1 MKGPSK
7 WFLFNIIMVLPC
19 IHTSPIE
26 VSTLYGDVIGNLKLY
41 RYASFQGIPFASPPV
56 GELRLKPPIDPS
68 PWAKPLDVSGN
79 STKVCPQLSGTT
91 SGDVIGEEDCLY
103 LNIYSPALA
112 KGTLTLSF
120 EYFLHHIILVILC
133 IRSKYITCFYF

>member
-1 MKGPSK
+1 MKSPSK
-7 WFLFNIIMVLPC
+7 WFLFNIIVAFPC
-19 IHTSPIE
+19 IHASTIE
-26 VSTLYGDVIGNLKLY
+26 VTTLYGDVTGSLKLY

-68 PWAKPLDVSGN
+68 PWAEPLDVSGN

-112 KGTLTLSF
+112 KGTVTVG
-120 EYFLHHIILVILC
+120 I
-133 IRSKYITCFYF
+133 

>member
-1 MKGPSK
+1 MKSPSK
-7 WFLFNIIMVLPC
+7 WFLFSIIMVLPC

-26 VSTLYGDVIGNLKLY
+26 VSTLYGDVIGSLKLY

-68 PWAKPLDVSGN
+68 PWAEPLDVSRNG
-79 STKVCPQLSGTT
+79 TKVCPQLSGTT

-112 KGTLTLSF
+112 KGTLNA
-120 EYFLHHIILVILC
+120 VI
-133 IRSKYITCFYF
+133 

>member
-1 MKGPSK
+1 MKSPSK
-7 WFLFNIIMVLPC
+7 WFLFNIIVVFPC
-19 IHTSPIE
+19 IHASTIE
-26 VSTLYGDVIGNLKLY
+26 VTTLYGDVIGSLKLY

-68 PWAKPLDVSGN
+68 PWAEPLDVSGN

-112 KGTLTLSF
+112 KGTSNGWHLNVFCT
-120 EYFLHHIILVILC
+120 IIAIFPYLI
-133 IRSKYITCFYF
+133 KTYHMFPF

>member
-1 MKGPSK
+1 M
-7 WFLFNIIMVLPC
+7 C
-19 IHTSPIE
+19 IFKVSCYKYLECFDDSDYPIE
-26 VSTLYGDVIGNLKLY
+26 VNTLYGDVIGSLKLY

-68 PWAKPLDVSGN
+68 PWAEPLDVSGN

-112 KGTLTLSF
+112 KGTSNGWHLNVFALLSQD
-120 EYFLHHIILVILC
+120 IIVV
-133 IRSKYITCFYF
+133 TVN